1 MIKVL
6 KLNYSTW
13 YTQIGLLSK
22 QLISNLIVFAKAD
35 CNQGTVSNGSVT
47 LQQIK
52 FGSKNDYIC
61 HFFRNYEAK
70 HKSKHLAC
78 NLMQTC
84 INLTYFSWIY
94 NQKWNIFFKWSRWL
108 IKITY
113 MFQSTM
119 WILFTSAFLYFSCW
133 KYTFVAYQF
142 CLALPATAYSWN
154 CSWSK
159 FNWVR
164 VAELGLAAE
173 LGPA

>member
-1 MIKVL
+1 M
-6 KLNYSTW
+6 NYSTW
-13 YTQIGLLSK
+13 CTQIGLLSK
-22 QLISNLIVFAKAD
+22 QLISNLIVFAEAD

-94 NQKWNIFFKWSRWL
+94 NQKMEYL
-108 IKITY
+108 LQMIKMVDKNHIYVPIYNVNPFYICLLVLHLLKNTH
-113 MFQSTM
+113 FCSIP
-119 WILFTSAFLYFSCW
+119 ILFGSSSYSLFL
-133 KYTFVAYQF
+133 KLQ
-142 CLALPATAYSWN
+142 LI
-154 CSWSK
+154 
-159 FNWVR
+159 
-164 VAELGLAAE
+164 
-173 LGPA
+173 

>member
-1 MIKVL
+1 MQKQTLTKAQFPMDLSPYNKQNFPQIWPKYAISSETMRLNIKVSIWHVIWC
-6 KLNYSTW
+6 KLVLIWLILVEST
-13 YTQIGLLSK
+13 TK
-22 QLISNLIVFAKAD
+22 
-35 CNQGTVSNGSVT
+35 
-47 LQQIK
+47 
-52 FGSKNDYIC
+52 
-61 HFFRNYEAK
+61 
-70 HKSKHLAC
+70 
-78 NLMQTC
+78 
-84 INLTYFSWIY
+84 
-94 NQKWNIFFKWSRWL
+94 KWNIFFKWSRWL

>member
-1 MIKVL
+1 MQKQTLTKAQFPMDLSPYNKQNFPQIWPKYAISSETMRLNIKVSIWHVIWC
-6 KLNYSTW
+6 KLV
-13 YTQIGLLSK
+13 
-22 QLISNLIVFAKAD
+22 LIWLI
-35 CNQGTVSNGSVT
+35 
-47 LQQIK
+47 
-52 FGSKNDYIC
+52 
-61 HFFRNYEAK
+61 
-70 HKSKHLAC
+70 
-78 NLMQTC
+78 
-84 INLTYFSWIY
+84 FSWIY